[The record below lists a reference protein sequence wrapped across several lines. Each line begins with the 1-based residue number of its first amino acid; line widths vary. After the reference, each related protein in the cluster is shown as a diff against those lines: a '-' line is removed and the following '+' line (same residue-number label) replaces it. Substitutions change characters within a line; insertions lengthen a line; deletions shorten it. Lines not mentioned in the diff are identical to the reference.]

1 MPKSR
6 RWISWALIVLVSI
19 VALAAVSIG
28 ILRRAARADFVGGP
42 VAALTVSSSS
52 FVDGGRIPA
61 TYTCKGSSVSP
72 ALTIAAVP
80 AETKSIAIIADDLD
94 APVGFVHWV
103 VFNVPPG
110 MLEIPE
116 GAGSGP
122 GHLPGAL
129 QGKNDFDR
137 VGYAAPCPPLGEH
150 RYIFRIYALRT
161 MLDLPQGA
169 TKPQV
174 VAAAKDHVLA
184 EGQIV
189 GLYRRGQ

>member
-1 MPKSR
+1 MPKTSR
-6 RWISWALIVLVSI
+6 WTRWALIVLVSI
-19 VALAAVSIG
+19 AAIGAAGIG
-28 ILRRAARADFVGGP
+28 ILRRAARADFVSGP
-42 VAALTVSSSS
+42 VAPLTVSSSS
-52 FVDGGRIPA
+52 FADGGRIPT
-61 TYTCKGSSVSP
+61 TYTCQGGNVSP

-80 AETKSIAIIADDLD
+80 TDTKSIAIIADDLD

-103 VFNVPPG
+103 VFNVPPE

-116 GAGSGP
+116 GAGSTP
-122 GHLPGAL
+122 GHLPRAL

-150 RYIFRIYALRT
+150 RYIFRMYALGT
-161 MLDLPQGA
+161 VLDLPQGA

-174 VAAAKDHVLA
+174 VAAAKGHVLA